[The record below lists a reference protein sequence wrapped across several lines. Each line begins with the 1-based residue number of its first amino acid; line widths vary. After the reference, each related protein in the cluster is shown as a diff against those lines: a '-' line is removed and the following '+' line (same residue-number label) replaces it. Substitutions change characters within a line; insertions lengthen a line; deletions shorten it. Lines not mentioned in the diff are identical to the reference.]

1 MEALAEQINTTR
13 AFAKTAAVNDG
24 NKNDTRYLIKDIS
37 FRNNAPFTN
46 CILKINNVLIDNA
59 EVLNVVMSVYILL
72 EYSKNYVKKATGS
85 SRNYYRDEPTID
97 DDDDDDDDDEITII
111 QNQNLLTIS
120 QVL

>member
-59 EVLNVVMSVYILL
+59 EVLDVVMSVHILL
-72 EYSKNYVKKATGS
+72 EYSKNYEKKATGS

-97 DDDDDDDDDEITII
+97 DDDDDDDDDDEITII
-111 QNQNLLTIS
+111 
-120 QVL
+120 